1 MKFAEH
7 LSAHIT
13 PEWRKQYIQ
22 YEVPA
27 AAGVWE
33 DSEGPPSRQSDL
45 RGRLPLLLPP
55 RAGRTLTRG
64 CGEPL
69 RHPRRA
75 GPSGPRRPS
84 PPPQPRCRRGNGY
97 EGGGPGG
104 RALPAGAGARGGR
117 ASRRWGIRGARAA
130 GSRCFRADS
139 RIPARPDPSSPPG
152 ASAPAARFALASHP
166 SPLSQESSSKI
177 SPSDDFRHP
186 TEPFCFSALAHC

>member
-33 DSEGPPSRQSDL
+33 DPEGPPSRQSDL

-75 GPSGPRRPS
+75 GPSGPADLPLPRS
-84 PPPQPRCRRGNGY
+84 PAAGGVTDMKAAGRE
-97 EGGGPGG
+97 EGTAAGAGLVVGG
-104 RALPAGAGARGGR
+104 RAAGGGVGCEGRGVAVLP
-117 ASRRWGIRGARAA
+117 RRVPHPR
-130 GSRCFRADS
+130 
-139 RIPARPDPSSPPG
+139 SP
-152 ASAPAARFALASHP
+152 
-166 SPLSQESSSKI
+166 
-177 SPSDDFRHP
+177 
-186 TEPFCFSALAHC
+186 